1 MSNETHVKT
10 IIMGS
15 LKELL
20 RNRHLA
26 YVSETNPQYSH
37 LTDEGRAFVVDM
49 ISTVLPML
57 IVSEKE
63 KARNDAEEL
72 MINKLSGTKS

>member
-1 MSNETHVKT
+1 MSKETHVKT

-20 RNRHLA
+20 RNRQLA

-37 LTDEGRAFVVDM
+37 LTDEGREFVVDM
-49 ISTVLPML
+49 ISTVLPAL
-57 IVSEKE
+57 IISEKE
-63 KARNDAEEL
+63 KAKNDAEEL
-72 MINKLSGTKS
+72 MMNKLSGGKS